1 MKKFFSA
8 AASALLALA
17 VGLPCAA
24 PVKAAAP
31 CEFTLSSVTVPARA
45 KSVSLSLTMKS
56 TTEVAGADFVID
68 LPEGVSL
75 QSSTKKLQNVSVAQ
89 MGNGDLRVTIYGS
102 SETLSG
108 DVTLCD
114 LVFDLPNDKVAGNSF
129 EIGLLISSGDVFDY
143 YMDNIDAEVHSAVIS
158 VDGSVMY
165 GDANG
170 DCTVNAKDI
179 TAIMRR
185 LTGADIDIDLEAS
198 DVNLDEQLDARDI
211 TQIMRYLTGM
221 ATVRLGHKDV
231 METIEEATCQKKGTA
246 RLTCVICNDS
256 KTVVTPLALHDYVGG
271 KCTMCGQKH
280 RDYPIIAYAEYL
292 RNNGKLESSLRGF
305 ALYETFGL
313 TDYSLFSS
321 NICDSK
327 TGQLVIFGV
336 GTFKSSLSCSVS
348 IEMSSIDRSYK
359 FTYYA
364 NYDDKQIAKAEGTV
378 ESNLSVSF
386 KDFSG
391 STDPKVKESH
401 LQIAQ
406 SIVKNCI
413 AHTDKLMKASG
424 LGVSVADLGLQVK

>member
-17 VGLPCAA
+17 VGLPCAPSVMA
-24 PVKAAAP
+24 DAP

-45 KSVSLSLTMKS
+45 KSVSLPLTMNS
-56 TTEVAGADFVID
+56 TTEVVGADFIID
-68 LPEGVSL
+68 LPEGISL
-75 QSSTKKLQNVSVAQ
+75 QSSTKKVQNVSVVQ
-89 MGNGDLRVTIYGS
+89 MEDGDLRVTIYGS
-102 SETLSG
+102 AEPLSG

-114 LVFDLPNDKVAGNSF
+114 LVFSLPNDKEAGNSF
-129 EIGLLISSGDVFDY
+129 ELGFSVSSGGVFDSD
-143 YMDNIDAEVHSAVIS
+143 MDNIDAEVHSAVIS

-170 DCTVNAKDI
+170 DCAVNARDI

-185 LTGADIDIDLEAS
+185 LTGADIDIDIGAS
-198 DVNLDEQLDARDI
+198 DVNLDEQLNAKDI
-211 TQIMRYLTGM
+211 IQIMKYLVGVS
-221 ATVRLGHKDV
+221 TVRLGHKDV
-231 METIEEATCQKKGTA
+231 IETIEEATCQKNGTA

-256 KTVVTPLALHDYVGG
+256 KSVVTPPASHDYVGG

-280 RDYPIIAYAEYL
+280 RDYPIIAYSEYL

-305 ALYETFGL
+305 ALYETFAL

-364 NYDDKQIAKAEGTV
+364 NYGDKQIAKAEGTV

-413 AHTDKLMKASG
+413 DHTDRLMKASG
-424 LGVSVADLGLQVK
+424 LGVSVADLGLQNK